1 MAHERR
7 RLSFRSRQFERKNEH
22 QGHRCAVQASP
33 IPTKTT
39 TLSARHK
46 GAGERPLAPYLDATP
61 AALSLRQ
68 MARSRSGFSGCSSPS
83 GVACAHIRSSYSNPT
98 RGAAIGG
105 AGAGA
110 GAAIARR
117 GDEAPERR
125 TRKGRAGEWEVGVQ
139 ASSPTTRSR
148 EVLM

>member
-1 MAHERR
+1 MAHKRR

-22 QGHRCAVQASP
+22 QGHRCAVQAPP

-39 TLSARHK
+39 TLRARHK

-83 GVACAHIRSSYSNPT
+83 GVACAHIRSSYSSPT
-98 RGAAIGG
+98 RAVPAAASGG
-105 AGAGA
+105 GEA
-110 GAAIARR
+110 AAIARR
-117 GDEAPERR
+117 WRS
-125 TRKGRAGEWEVGVQ
+125 KRAAEMQ
-139 ASSPTTRSR
+139 AVPA
-148 EVLM
+148 